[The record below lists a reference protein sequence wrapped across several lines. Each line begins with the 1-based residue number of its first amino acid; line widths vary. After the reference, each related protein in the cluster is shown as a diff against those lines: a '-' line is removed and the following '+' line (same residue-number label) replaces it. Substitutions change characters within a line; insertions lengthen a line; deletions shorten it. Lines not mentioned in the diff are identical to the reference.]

1 MESRVLRSSSAV
13 SAPSWCFFRS
23 EAYPFAVEL
32 EVVAEVVQA
41 DRLIRLAHCPPQILG
56 MCTVRRDV
64 IPVLTLNPG
73 AASTEPAPETPV
85 VVLVIR
91 SDQGMWGIRIDR
103 EGTAVGDG
111 VLSDTYPGNGWRKR
125 GQRRSWGSVRRGEI
139 GPRGHRPQ
147 PDLVER
153 PRLRSKP
160 GINAR

>member
-1 MESRVLRSSSAV
+1 MRLSSAV

-56 MCTVRRDV
+56 MCTVRRDI
-64 IPVLTLNPG
+64 IPVLTLRPG
-73 AASTEPAPETPV
+73 ASSTEPAPETPV

-111 VLSDTYPGNGWRKR
+111 VLSDTYPGERVAEAGPTAIV
-125 GQRRSWGSVRRGEI
+125 GSVRRGE
-139 GPRGHRPQ
+139 
-147 PDLVER
+147 LVHVAIDPNRTWWNVRAAVEAWHQR
-153 PRLRSKP
+153 
-160 GINAR
+160 